1 MKITVFLALFAFV
14 CGSIADVAEEQ
25 GESLD
30 DEALAE
36 LELQSQSNT
45 NETLSNIGE
54 KAMSMDEDELAA
66 VESDDAVQLQ
76 RLRSFIY
83 RNRGDNKLNRCEYT

>member
-76 RLRSFIY
+76 RMLRYF
-83 RNRGDNKLNRCEYT
+83 RGDSKL